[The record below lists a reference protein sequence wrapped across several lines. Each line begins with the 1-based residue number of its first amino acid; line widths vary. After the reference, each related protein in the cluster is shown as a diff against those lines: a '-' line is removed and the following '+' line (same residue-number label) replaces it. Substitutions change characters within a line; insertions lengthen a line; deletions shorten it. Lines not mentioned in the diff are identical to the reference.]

1 MVGGDIF
8 DFGEGFVVVVVDMQ
22 VDDLELEVR
31 AVVRVVWNC
40 LNGELYFLW
49 RLEKMLLEGV

>member
-40 LNGELYFLW
+40 TFC
-49 RLEKMLLEGV
+49 GVWKKCCWKGCRQIL